1 MNLKKFYAE
10 FFLKICDFLKGNR
23 IPFVTV
29 VIKIKKKGGGILR
42 NMMRKT
48 VMMVMGVL
56 FAIGLWNT
64 QMLISNAEEVTVPG
78 YHEYITTEDEVID
91 TWYGIARGTYLES
104 GISGLKDAGK
114 GKVNVSGTTNAF
126 SACDKVKVGI
136 YLDESSNG
144 GKSFG
149 TIGSYYF
156 EEKNA
161 SSCYGSKANISVTS
175 GWKYMVR
182 GVHSVTEG
190 SKTETTSTQTG
201 VLTAS

>member
-1 MNLKKFYAE
+1 MY
-10 FFLKICDFLKGNR
+10 R
-23 IPFVTV
+23 V
-29 VIKIKKKGGGILR
+29 
-42 NMMRKT
+42 MKT
-48 VMMVMGVL
+48 VGMTIISFLLVVC
-56 FAIGLWNT
+56 LWNT
-64 QMLISNAEEVTVPG
+64 QILASNAEEITPPG

-91 TWYGIARGTYLES
+91 TWYGIARGTYLQG

-114 GKVNVSGTTNAF
+114 GKVSVSGTTNAR
-126 SACDKVKVGI
+126 SVCDKVKVGV
-136 YLDESSNG
+136 YLDESSDG

-156 EEKNA
+156 EEKNT
-161 SSCYGSKANISVTS
+161 SSCHGSKANISVTS

-190 SKTETTSTQTG
+190 STTETSSTQTG